1 MLKCIITLYEE
12 SQRAISDS
20 PVEKRITWNYIKTT
34 LAHVLEKVKETKFVV
49 RHHLVKSCSSH
60 KEEKSSLLS
69 WINVIFG
76 ASEDYLLGNLSR
88 HCWLQSVV
96 DLEEIVVSVYHAAI
110 LCFLFY
116 LMMVCIL

>member
-49 RHHLVKSCSSH
+49 RHYLVQSCSSH
-60 KEEKSSLLS
+60 QEEKSSLLS

-76 ASEDYLLGNLSR
+76 ASKYYLVGNLSR
-88 HCWLQSVV
+88 HCWLQSVM
-96 DLEEIVVSVYHAAI
+96 DLEEIVVLVYHAAS